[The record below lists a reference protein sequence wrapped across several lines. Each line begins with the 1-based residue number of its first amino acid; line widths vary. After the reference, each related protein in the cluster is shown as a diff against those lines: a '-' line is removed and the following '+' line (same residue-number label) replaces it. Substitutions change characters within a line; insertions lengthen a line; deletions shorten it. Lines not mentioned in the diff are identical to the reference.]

1 MTNKK
6 EHSNDRNNF
15 YLCIFVVIVIIII
28 PVRKLQ
34 GNVSSI

>member
-6 EHSNDRNNF
+6 EHGNGRNNF
-15 YLCIFVVIVIIII
+15 YLCIIVIVIIII

-34 GNVSSI
+34 DVSWI